1 MVVDSSALVAILL
14 GEPECDALALAL
26 AGAEM
31 PVICAPNWLEAMM
44 VILAR
49 LGRPGVQ
56 ALGELLDAAEVQVE
70 PADAEL
76 VQTAFDAW
84 QRFGKGRHPAG
95 LNFGDCFAYAL
106 TSRRGDVLLF
116 KGHDFSQTDIRR
128 APDQP

>member
-1 MVVDSSALVAILL
+1 M
-14 GEPECDALALAL
+14 
-26 AGAEM
+26 
-31 PVICAPNWLEAMM
+31 
-44 VILAR
+44 
-49 LGRPGVQ
+49 Q

-84 QRFGKGRHPAG
+84 QGLGKGRHPAG